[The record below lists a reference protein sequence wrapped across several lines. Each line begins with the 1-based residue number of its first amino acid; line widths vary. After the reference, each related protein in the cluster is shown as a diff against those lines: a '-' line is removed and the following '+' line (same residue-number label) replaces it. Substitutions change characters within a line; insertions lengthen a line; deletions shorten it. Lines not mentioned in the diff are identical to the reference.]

1 MKPPSLSLGIE
12 EEYQTIDPETRD
24 LRSHIQMEILS
35 KAKLKIAEKVKAEM
49 HQAVV
54 EVGTKVCRDIKE
66 AREDMRNLRREMIS
80 VASENGLLLGSA
92 STHPFAD
99 WKVQEIYPDER
110 YHRVVEDMQLV
121 ARANL
126 VFGLHVHVG
135 IEDRDT
141 AIHIMNSMRYF
152 LPHILALSSNSPFWM
167 GMETGFK
174 SYRSKVF
181 ERFPRTGIPDVFA
194 NWADYETFV
203 NLLVK
208 TNCID
213 NGKKIWW
220 DIRPHPFFET
230 IEVRVCD
237 IPMRLDETLAIAALI
252 QATAAMLYKLHAS
265 NKSYRIYGRAL
276 ISENKFRACRYGLDG
291 KLIDFGKEEEV
302 PIRKLML
309 EYLHLIDDVVDELG
323 SRDEIN
329 YIHEMLNMGSGA
341 DRQLKVF
348 RETGD
353 LKKVV
358 DYIVEE
364 TRVGVFDN
372 EPARKIMTLPDILA
386 ILERDFLTPPL
397 LTDLTTTPFD
407 PELSPGAYNAVNT
420 CLRIQPEEKV
430 TVITDV
436 ANREIA
442 ASIAKELAKVG
453 SPFKAFVLEEL
464 ADRPLTG
471 LPQEIADDMETSHV
485 SIFAVRVQQN
495 ELKSRMEMTDI
506 VNRRRMRH
514 AHMVNI
520 NHEIML
526 EGMRADFNS
535 VDALSKKVIEIV
547 TKAKQVRA
555 KNPAGSDLVADLESQ
570 LQVDQDQRHHQ
581 P

>member
-1 MKPPSLSLGIE
+1 MHMKRPSLSIGIE

-54 EVGTKVCRDIKE
+54 EVGSKVCRDIKE

-80 VASENGLLLGSA
+80 LASENGLLLGSA

-110 YHRVVEDMQLV
+110 YYRVVEDMQLV

-152 LPHILALSSNSPFWM
+152 LPHILALSTNSPFWM

-252 QATAAMLYKLHAS
+252 QATAAMLWKLHAS

-358 DYIVEE
+358 DFIVEE
-364 TRVGVFDN
+364 TRVGVFDTA
-372 EPARKIMTLPDILA
+372 PAH
-386 ILERDFLTPPL
+386 
-397 LTDLTTTPFD
+397 
-407 PELSPGAYNAVNT
+407 S
-420 CLRIQPEEKV
+420 
-430 TVITDV
+430 
-436 ANREIA
+436 
-442 ASIAKELAKVG
+442 
-453 SPFKAFVLEEL
+453 
-464 ADRPLTG
+464 
-471 LPQEIADDMETSHV
+471 
-485 SIFAVRVQQN
+485 
-495 ELKSRMEMTDI
+495 
-506 VNRRRMRH
+506 
-514 AHMVNI
+514 
-520 NHEIML
+520 
-526 EGMRADFNS
+526 
-535 VDALSKKVIEIV
+535 
-547 TKAKQVRA
+547 
-555 KNPAGSDLVADLESQ
+555 
-570 LQVDQDQRHHQ
+570 
-581 P
+581 

>member
-1 MKPPSLSLGIE
+1 MKRPSLSIGIE

-24 LRSHIQMEILS
+24 LRSHIQMEILP
-35 KAKLKIAEKVKAEM
+35 KAKLKIAEQVKPEM

-54 EVGTKVCRDIKE
+54 EVGTKVCRDIRE
-66 AREDMRNLRREMIS
+66 ARKDMRNLRREMITL
-80 VASENGLLLGSA
+80 AEQNGLLLGSA

-110 YHRVVEDMQLV
+110 YRQVVEDMQLV

-141 AIHIMNSMRYF
+141 SIHIMNSMRYF
-152 LPHILALSSNSPFWM
+152 LPHILALSTNSPFWL

-194 NWADYETFV
+194 NWADYETFI

-220 DIRPHPFFET
+220 DVRPHPFFET

-237 IPMRLDETLAIAALI
+237 LPMRLDETLAIAALI
-252 QATAAMLYKLHAS
+252 QATALMLWKLHAA
-265 NKSYRIYGRAL
+265 NKSYRIYSRAL
-276 ISENKFRACRYGLDG
+276 ISENKFRACRYGLEG

-302 PIRKLML
+302 PIKKLML

-329 YIHEMLNMGSGA
+329 YIHEMLQMGSGA
-341 DRQLKVF
+341 DRQLKVYH
-348 RETGD
+348 ETGD

-364 TRVGVFDN
+364 TRVGVFDSA
-372 EPARKIMTLPDILA
+372 PT
-386 ILERDFLTPPL
+386 
-397 LTDLTTTPFD
+397 
-407 PELSPGAYNAVNT
+407 
-420 CLRIQPEEKV
+420 
-430 TVITDV
+430 
-436 ANREIA
+436 
-442 ASIAKELAKVG
+442 
-453 SPFKAFVLEEL
+453 
-464 ADRPLTG
+464 
-471 LPQEIADDMETSHV
+471 
-485 SIFAVRVQQN
+485 
-495 ELKSRMEMTDI
+495 
-506 VNRRRMRH
+506 
-514 AHMVNI
+514 
-520 NHEIML
+520 
-526 EGMRADFNS
+526 
-535 VDALSKKVIEIV
+535 
-547 TKAKQVRA
+547 
-555 KNPAGSDLVADLESQ
+555 
-570 LQVDQDQRHHQ
+570 HH
-581 P
+581 

>member
-1 MKPPSLSLGIE
+1 MKPPSLSIGIE

-35 KAKLKIAEKVKAEM
+35 KAKVKIAERVKAEM

-80 VASENGLLLGSA
+80 LASENGLLLGSA

-110 YHRVVEDMQLV
+110 YYRVVEDMQLV

-152 LPHILALSSNSPFWM
+152 LPHILALSTNSPFWM

-181 ERFPRTGIPDVFA
+181 ERFPRTGIPDVFS

-203 NLLVK
+203 NLLIK

-252 QATAAMLYKLHAS
+252 QATAAMLWKLHAS

-291 KLIDFGKEEEV
+291 KLIDFGKQEEV

-309 EYLHLIDDVVDELG
+309 EYLHLIDDVVDDLG

-341 DRQLKVF
+341 DRQVKVF

-364 TRVGVFDN
+364 TRVGVFDAP
-372 EPARKIMTLPDILA
+372 PAH
-386 ILERDFLTPPL
+386 
-397 LTDLTTTPFD
+397 
-407 PELSPGAYNAVNT
+407 S
-420 CLRIQPEEKV
+420 
-430 TVITDV
+430 
-436 ANREIA
+436 
-442 ASIAKELAKVG
+442 
-453 SPFKAFVLEEL
+453 
-464 ADRPLTG
+464 
-471 LPQEIADDMETSHV
+471 
-485 SIFAVRVQQN
+485 
-495 ELKSRMEMTDI
+495 
-506 VNRRRMRH
+506 
-514 AHMVNI
+514 
-520 NHEIML
+520 
-526 EGMRADFNS
+526 
-535 VDALSKKVIEIV
+535 
-547 TKAKQVRA
+547 
-555 KNPAGSDLVADLESQ
+555 
-570 LQVDQDQRHHQ
+570 
-581 P
+581 

>member
-1 MKPPSLSLGIE
+1 MKRPSLTIGIE

-24 LRSHIQMEILS
+24 LRSHIQMEMLS
-35 KAKLKIAEKVKAEM
+35 KAKLKIAEKVKPEM

-54 EVGTKVCRDIKE
+54 EVGSKICHNIKE
-66 AREDMRNLRREMIS
+66 AREDMTNLRREMIS
-80 VASENGLLLGSA
+80 LAAENGLLLGSA

-110 YHRVVEDMQLV
+110 YYRVVEDMQLV

-141 AIHIMNSMRYF
+141 AIHIMNSLRYF
-152 LPHILALSSNSPFWM
+152 LPHILALSSNSPFWL

-181 ERFPRTGIPDVFA
+181 ERFPRTGIPDVFS

-203 NLLVK
+203 NLLVR

-220 DIRPHPFFET
+220 DVRPHPFFET

-252 QATAAMLYKLHAS
+252 QATAAMLWKLHSS

-276 ISENKFRACRYGLDG
+276 ISENKFRASRYGIQG

-302 PIRKLML
+302 PLVKLMH

-323 SRDEIN
+323 SRDDIE
-329 YIHEMLNMGSGA
+329 YIHEMLKMGTGA

-364 TRVGVFDN
+364 TRTGIFDTA
-372 EPARKIMTLPDILA
+372 PAR
-386 ILERDFLTPPL
+386 R
-397 LTDLTTTPFD
+397 
-407 PELSPGAYNAVNT
+407 
-420 CLRIQPEEKV
+420 
-430 TVITDV
+430 
-436 ANREIA
+436 
-442 ASIAKELAKVG
+442 
-453 SPFKAFVLEEL
+453 
-464 ADRPLTG
+464 
-471 LPQEIADDMETSHV
+471 
-485 SIFAVRVQQN
+485 
-495 ELKSRMEMTDI
+495 
-506 VNRRRMRH
+506 
-514 AHMVNI
+514 
-520 NHEIML
+520 
-526 EGMRADFNS
+526 
-535 VDALSKKVIEIV
+535 
-547 TKAKQVRA
+547 
-555 KNPAGSDLVADLESQ
+555 
-570 LQVDQDQRHHQ
+570 
-581 P
+581 

>member
-1 MKPPSLSLGIE
+1 MHMKRPSLSIGIE
-12 EEYQTIDPETRD
+12 EEYQTIDPVTRD
-24 LRSHIQMEILS
+24 LRSHIQMEILP

-66 AREDMRNLRREMIS
+66 AREDMRSLRREMIS
-80 VASENGLLLGSA
+80 LASENGLLLGSA

-110 YHRVVEDMQLV
+110 YYRVVEDMQLV

-152 LPHILALSSNSPFWM
+152 LPHILALSTNSPFWM

-203 NLLVK
+203 NLLIK

-252 QATAAMLYKLHAS
+252 QATAAMLWKLHAS

-364 TRVGVFDN
+364 TRVGVFDAA
-372 EPARKIMTLPDILA
+372 PAH
-386 ILERDFLTPPL
+386 
-397 LTDLTTTPFD
+397 
-407 PELSPGAYNAVNT
+407 S
-420 CLRIQPEEKV
+420 
-430 TVITDV
+430 
-436 ANREIA
+436 
-442 ASIAKELAKVG
+442 
-453 SPFKAFVLEEL
+453 
-464 ADRPLTG
+464 
-471 LPQEIADDMETSHV
+471 
-485 SIFAVRVQQN
+485 
-495 ELKSRMEMTDI
+495 
-506 VNRRRMRH
+506 
-514 AHMVNI
+514 
-520 NHEIML
+520 
-526 EGMRADFNS
+526 
-535 VDALSKKVIEIV
+535 
-547 TKAKQVRA
+547 
-555 KNPAGSDLVADLESQ
+555 
-570 LQVDQDQRHHQ
+570 
-581 P
+581 